1 MPHIP
6 VRVED
11 ENAGGEIRVFCGRK
25 DDGDEAEMM
34 EELKIQ
40 FYAVFQTALICF
52 DLSFSNS
59 RFWSVKFLLS
69 VAKEK
74 KEKGDKKPWC
84 CWDEKAK
91 CRSGTVFQTK
101 VKWRRK
107 KINWGRRK
115 CQRRSENLVG
125 KEGRIHRGQ
134 LSVFSFLC
142 LLSHICVM
150 SRLLG
155 KSAFLL
161 FLFVPFEPR
170 FHEQFT
176 QPYLQQAKLL
186 MVKYPP

>member
-1 MPHIP
+1 
-6 VRVED
+6 
-11 ENAGGEIRVFCGRK
+11 
-25 DDGDEAEMM
+25 MM

-40 FYAVFQTALICF
+40 FYAVFQRLFVSICPSATPVF
-52 DLSFSNS
+52 EALSFFC
-59 RFWSVKFLLS
+59 RWRRKKKR
-69 VAKEK
+69 KEI
-74 KEKGDKKPWC
+74 KPWC
-84 CWDEKAK
+84 CWDEKVK
-91 CRSGTVFQTK
+91 CRSGTVFQTI
-101 VKWRRK
+101 VKRTGK

-142 LLSHICVM
+142 LLSHRCVM

-161 FLFVPFEPR
+161 FPFVPFEPR

-186 MVKYPP
+186 TLERLAHV

>member
-1 MPHIP
+1 
-6 VRVED
+6 
-11 ENAGGEIRVFCGRK
+11 
-25 DDGDEAEMM
+25 MM
-34 EELKIQ
+34 ETRQKWWRNWKFNFTQYSRQRLFVSICPS
-40 FYAVFQTALICF
+40 ATPVFEA
-52 DLSFSNS
+52 LSFFC
-59 RFWSVKFLLS
+59 RWRRKKKR
-69 VAKEK
+69 KEI
-74 KEKGDKKPWC
+74 KPWC

-91 CRSGTVFQTK
+91 CRSGTVFQTI
-101 VKWRRK
+101 VKRRGK

-142 LLSHICVM
+142 LLSHRCVM

-186 MVKYPP
+186 TLERLAHV